1 MRKIIIAVAVL
12 KDKLSEISVNP
23 KESVPLTMFYLK
35 KRRKKSE
42 RVICSC
48 NEISFH
54 TLFSDYG
61 RLVAWRRSNRRWRWW
76 DRHVDDSNEWRLN
89 HHEGEGKGTR
99 GIAVPMTCPSRT
111 SDPNFS
117 GPLWRS
123 FVTTTFNIG
132 PSLLLCPFRHHGCV
146 KGFDAKDR
154 FILLRYRIAA
164 RRDIRQTGEDRGED
178 ERNEKGRGNKFCV
191 GRHCVRYI
199 EYAQLVPS
207 ISCNDCVIYSRDVI
221 CRAVS

>member
-1 MRKIIIAVAVL
+1 MG
-12 KDKLSEISVNP
+12 P
-23 KESVPLTMFYLK
+23 T
-35 KRRKKSE
+35 
-42 RVICSC
+42 
-48 NEISFH
+48 
-54 TLFSDYG
+54 
-61 RLVAWRRSNRRWRWW
+61 RRWLKRVEAKPSWGG
-76 DRHVDDSNEWRLN
+76 R
-89 HHEGEGKGTR
+89 EGKGTR

-123 FVTTTFNIG
+123 IVTTTFNIG

-164 RRDIRQTGEDRGED
+164 RRDIRQTGEDRRED
-178 ERNEKGRGNKFCV
+178 ERNEKGRGNKFCA

-199 EYAQLVPS
+199 EYAQLVPSS